1 MTLYHGSKQVV
12 KFPEIRMA
20 RYNKDFYFGFYC
32 TLYKEQAKRWAT
44 RYTGSGMINEY
55 VYTPNEALKV
65 LKFPHMTEEWLDFIV
80 ACRSGKAHDYDIV
93 EGPMALVIE
102 AVNRMAAQK
111 ISKGYKVGI
120 IGTEETVGRYRQGII
135 KSVGTREDEAT
146 IANHLYGILREF
158 DADEVDY
165 IYSESFATGGMGNA
179 IMNRLLKAAGHH
191 VIHV

>member
-93 EGPMALVIE
+93 EGPMADDTIF
-102 AVNRMAAQK
+102 NYIQNYTDGK
-111 ISKGYKVGI
+111 ISRAAFWELAKFSHPTHQISFHTARALATLRFEKGYEV
-120 IGTEETVGRYRQGII
+120 TDEE
-135 KSVGTREDEAT
+135 
-146 IANHLYGILREF
+146 
-158 DADEVDY
+158 
-165 IYSESFATGGMGNA
+165 
-179 IMNRLLKAAGHH
+179 
-191 VIHV
+191 

>member
-93 EGPMALVIE
+93 EGPMADDTIFNYIQNYTDGKISRAAFGSWLSLVI
-102 AVNRMAAQK
+102 QL
-111 ISKGYKVGI
+111 
-120 IGTEETVGRYRQGII
+120 I
-135 KSVGTREDEAT
+135 KLVF
-146 IANHLYGILREF
+146 ILPE
-158 DADEVDY
+158 
-165 IYSESFATGGMGNA
+165 
-179 IMNRLLKAAGHH
+179 L
-191 VIHV
+191 